1 MTTATPTAD
10 ATPAAPQPA
19 APGFLPAS
27 VPLTTL
33 GLALASFMQVLD
45 TTIANVSLPTISGNL
60 GGSANQATWVIT
72 SFAVSNAIA
81 LPLTGWLS
89 RKYGERKLFMWSTL
103 AFVIASFLCGI
114 ASSMGFLVFA
124 RALQGFVAGPM
135 YPVTQALLLSIY
147 PPQKRG
153 QAIALLAMVTV
164 VAPIAGPILGGWIT
178 DNYSWEWIFFIN
190 VPIGIFSSIV
200 VGRQLKGRP
209 ERLEKPKMDYIGLAT
224 LVLGVGALQILLDL
238 GNDEDWFRS
247 QLIVW
252 LAIIAAISLAVFVIW
267 ELTDKDPIV
276 NLRLFRHRNF
286 SAGTAAMVVAYA
298 AFFSVGIL
306 VPLWLQRN
314 LGYTAIWAGFATA
327 PIGILPVLLTP
338 FVGKYASRFDL
349 RMLASLAFVAMSLT
363 SFARSHFNLDV
374 DFNTIALI
382 QLFQGI
388 GVALFFMPVLQ
399 ILLSDLEPHE
409 IAAGSGLATFMR
421 TLGGSFAASL
431 TTYAWTE
438 RGAVHHAHLTERVS
452 AYDPSTM
459 QQVAALGG
467 GDPQTGA
474 AVLERMITQQAAQIG
489 FNEIFH
495 LLGIIFLCVIAF
507 VWLAKPPFGAKAGPA
522 AAGGH

>member
-1 MTTATPTAD
+1 MSSPN
-10 ATPAAPQPA
+10 PSN
-19 APGFLPAS
+19 GFRPPNIA
-27 VPLTTL
+27 LTTI

-45 TTIANVSLPTISGNL
+45 LTIANVSLPTISGNL

-81 LPLTGWLS
+81 LPLTGWLT
-89 RKYGERKLFMWSTL
+89 RKFGERKLFVWATFL
-103 AFVIASFLCGI
+103 FVIASFLCGL
-114 ASSMGFLVFA
+114 AHSMGLLVAA

-135 YPVTQALLLSIY
+135 YPITQALLISIY
-147 PPQKRG
+147 PPHKRG

-190 VPIGIFSSIV
+190 IPIGLFSSFV

-209 ERLEKPKMDYIGLAT
+209 EQLEKPKMDYVGLIT
-224 LVLGVGALQILLDL
+224 LILGVGALQILLDL

-247 QLIVW
+247 TLIVW
-252 LAIIAAISLAVFVIW
+252 LAIVSAISLAVFVIW

-314 LGYTAIWAGFATA
+314 LGFTAIWAGFATA
-327 PIGILPVLLTP
+327 PIGILPVILTP
-338 FVGKYASRFDL
+338 FVGRYAYKFDL
-349 RMLASLAFVAMSLT
+349 RMLATLAFIAMSAT
-363 SFARSHFNLDV
+363 SFMRSGFNLDV
-374 DFNTIALI
+374 DFRHIALV
-382 QLFQGI
+382 QLFQGF

-399 ILLSDLEPHE
+399 ILLSDLQPHE

-431 TTYAWTE
+431 TTYAWAE
-438 RGAVHHAHLTERVS
+438 RGAIHHAHLTEKLS
-452 AYDPSTM
+452 ATDPGVIDAIT
-459 QQVAALGG
+459 QLGR
-467 GDPQTGA
+467 GDLQRGA
-474 AVLERMITQQAAQIG
+474 FVMERMISNQAAQIG

-495 LLGIIFLCVIAF
+495 LLGIIFLGVIAF
-507 VWLAKPPFGAKAGPA
+507 VWMAKPPFVAKAGPE

>member
-1 MTTATPTAD
+1 MADSPTTAANM
-10 ATPAAPQPA
+10 
-19 APGFLPAS
+19 PGFRPPSLA
-27 VPLTTL
+27 LATI

-45 TTIANVSLPTISGNL
+45 TTIANVSLPAISGNL
-60 GGSANQATWVIT
+60 GASANQATWVIT

-81 LPLTGWLS
+81 LPLTGFMV
-89 RKYGERKLFMWSTL
+89 RRYGERKLFMWATL

-114 ASSMGFLVFA
+114 ANSMGLLVVA

-135 YPVTQALLLSIY
+135 YPVTQALLISIY
-147 PPQKRG
+147 PPHKRG

-190 VPIGIFSSIV
+190 IPIGIFSSIV

-238 GNDEDWFRS
+238 GNDEDWFNS
-247 QLIVW
+247 TKIVV
-252 LAIIAAISLAVFVIW
+252 LAIVAVIALAVFLIW
-267 ELTDKDPIV
+267 ELTDRDPIV
-276 NLRLFRHRNF
+276 DLKLFRHRNF
-286 SAGTAAMVVAYA
+286 TAGTVAMVVAYA
-298 AFFSVGIL
+298 AFFSVGLL

-314 LGYTAIWAGFATA
+314 LGYSAMWAGFATA

-338 FVGKYASRFDL
+338 FVGLYAARFDL
-349 RMLASLAFVAMSLT
+349 RMVASIAFVAMAAT
-363 SFARSHFNLDV
+363 SFLRAGFNLDV
-374 DFNTIALI
+374 DFEHVAFV
-382 QLFQGI
+382 QLLQGL
-388 GVALFFMPVLQ
+388 GVALFFMPVLT

-409 IAAGSGLATFMR
+409 IAAGSGLATFVR

-431 TTYAWTE
+431 TTWGWNQ
-438 RGAVHHAHLTERVS
+438 RGTVHHAHLTEHIS
-452 AYDPSTM
+452 ATDPGMVQT
-459 QQVAALGG
+459 VTALGQ
-467 GDPQTGA
+467 GDLQRGA
-474 AVLERMITQQAAQIG
+474 MVLDRMIAQQAAQIG

-495 LLGIIFLCVIAF
+495 LLGILFLVVIAF
-507 VWLAKPPFGAKAGPA
+507 VWIAKPPFAAKAARGA

>member
-1 MTTATPTAD
+1 
-10 ATPAAPQPA
+10 
-19 APGFLPAS
+19 
-27 VPLTTL
+27 
-33 GLALASFMQVLD
+33 
-45 TTIANVSLPTISGNL
+45 
-60 GGSANQATWVIT
+60 
-72 SFAVSNAIA
+72 
-81 LPLTGWLS
+81 
-89 RKYGERKLFMWSTL
+89 
-103 AFVIASFLCGI
+103 
-114 ASSMGFLVFA
+114 
-124 RALQGFVAGPM
+124 M

-338 FVGKYASRFDL
+338 FVGKYANRFDL
-349 RMLASLAFVAMSLT
+349 RMLASLAFIAMSFT
-363 SFARSHFNLDV
+363 SFARSQFNLDV

-452 AYDPSTM
+452 AYDPATM